1 MGLHYFE
8 PARLALFL
16 SSLSWIF
23 LRKLCRFHHT
33 LYNRNFDGLEIQGY
47 LKQNILFTYRIS
59 VMHFFFVFWPFLSLH
74 MYDRASRPYRLSY
87 INELCINQF
96 YEPKDQ
102 SMKFS
107 WKNIENW
114 RSWKMRFFWGGHFEF
129 SKSAILNFFLLHIS
143 EKPSPFIWGIIFFC
157 TMDGSSRILEKKGGG
172 LLCTRL

>member
-47 LKQNILFTYRIS
+47 LKQNILFTYRNIS
-59 VMHFFFVFWPFLSLH
+59 NALFFVFWPFLSLH

-102 SMKFS
+102 SMKF
-107 WKNIENW
+107 WQKILRIGDFE
-114 RSWKMRFFWGGHFEF
+114 KLCFFE
-129 SKSAILNFFLLHIS
+129 SAVLFFFFQ
-143 EKPSPFIWGIIFFC
+143 KKIIP
-157 TMDGSSRILEKKGGG
+157 
-172 LLCTRL
+172 

>member
-47 LKQNILFTYRIS
+47 LKQNILFTYRNIS
-59 VMHFFFVFWPFLSLH
+59 NALFFVFWPFLSLH

-102 SMKFS
+102 SMKFWQKILRIGDFEKLCFFES
-107 WKNIENW
+107 AVLFFFFKKKLSHKN
-114 RSWKMRFFWGGHFEF
+114 K
-129 SKSAILNFFLLHIS
+129 SK
-143 EKPSPFIWGIIFFC
+143 FIVFC
-157 TMDGSSRILEKKGGG
+157 F
-172 LLCTRL
+172 